1 MKANLGFYKTAEPQ
15 TYTYTVF
22 KTKEKT
28 TKIAPMGLGIKK
40 KTFECLIFGALYI
53 VFFSGFG
60 ISLYPNGPVKKTTSN
75 KCLSNFCK

>member
-1 MKANLGFYKTAEPQ
+1 MPYTLFSKLKKKLQNLLQ
-15 TYTYTVF
+15 WD
-22 KTKEKT
+22 
-28 TKIAPMGLGIKK
+28 LGKK

-75 KCLSNFCK
+75 KC